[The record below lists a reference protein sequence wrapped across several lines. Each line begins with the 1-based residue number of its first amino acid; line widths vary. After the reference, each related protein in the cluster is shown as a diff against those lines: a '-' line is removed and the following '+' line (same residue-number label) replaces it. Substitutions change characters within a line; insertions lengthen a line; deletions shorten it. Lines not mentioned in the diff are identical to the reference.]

1 MPSWQATMRQTTT
14 HLLKVRQVSRM
25 IWEECH
31 APQRVVDHLRRNR
44 KLLRCDYSA
53 NVSLGPFRS
62 EQLSTTWRS
71 QEPCIWYLS
80 SQSRI
85 SLVQVASEA
94 AFGGAGAECLGTAT
108 QLGCELFL
116 SSGSGVSEVVKRYY
130 TEVHPWFP
138 IIREDMQHFLSL
150 TIPTNLGNHGHLLL
164 SMYLASNPLCEHVNH
179 VAHNPLY
186 LTTKQM
192 FLLMQ
197 TSRIGPTRL
206 LQSGL
211 LIAVYEFGHGLTEHA
226 HHTLSS
232 CLALYQNL
240 VGGRCDREPSSGKD
254 MSEIWGCW
262 QVIVLLD
269 R

>member
-1 MPSWQATMRQTTT
+1 M
-14 HLLKVRQVSRM
+14 
-25 IWEECH
+25 
-31 APQRVVDHLRRNR
+31 
-44 KLLRCDYSA
+44 
-53 NVSLGPFRS
+53 
-62 EQLSTTWRS
+62 
-71 QEPCIWYLS
+71 
-80 SQSRI
+80 

-94 AFGGAGAECLGTAT
+94 AFGGTGAGCLSTAT

-116 SSGSGVSEVVKRYY
+116 SNGSGVSEVVKRYY

-211 LIAVYEFGHGLTEHA
+211 LITVYEFGHGLTENA

-232 CLALYQNL
+232 CLALYKNM

-262 QVIVLLD
+262 QVLVLLD
-269 R
+269 RTINAFMTTQAPFQADPLFWESIYSSSILPTSTSQHRGEGGFLDLGKGTSNFSMLYRVSIIVGDIFEHVA